1 MKTMKILI
9 IGLILS
15 MGMGCSSYNAFNDPN
30 IVWGGTTAPMQYWT
44 PAIEQRN
51 ALDNMCLGNVV

>member
-1 MKTMKILI
+1 
-9 IGLILS
+9 

-44 PAIEQRN
+44 PAIEHRN
-51 ALDNMCLGNVV
+51 ALDNMCIGNVV